1 MNDTKSIKGY
11 AVTVTL
17 AKSALGYEVGHKF
30 STKLVREEGIVLV
43 TGHGTHE
50 TIPHDCLGQYVATWK
65 EVVQIGDT
73 VTTITMNED
82 VTAVWKKHWEVV
94 KAKRNAGE
102 VKEERA
108 KNKRRIAHLRQIIK
122 MVKTG
127 KAEEEL
133 NELLAKI

>member
-50 TIPHDCLGQYVATWK
+50 TIPHDCLGKYVATWK
-65 EVVQIGDT
+65 EVTKQGH
-73 VTTITMNED
+73 ITMTVEKKED
-82 VTAVWKKHWEVV
+82 VTAQWTNYWKEQTD
-94 KAKRNAGE
+94 KRNAAQA
-102 VKEERA
+102 KQQRA
-108 KNKRRIAHLRQIIK
+108 DNKRRIAHLRQIIK
-122 MVKTG
+122 MVQTG

-133 NELLAKI
+133 NELLKKI